1 MLKKIIIIT
10 IAVFVLGLAS
20 RFAWELY
27 RFEDR
32 VLITHQQ
39 DIYYELAPGTS
50 LAQAAKDFE
59 HMHLIKHPYWFILF
73 TQLEGK
79 SGNLQAGEYLFPK
92 GATAGTVL
100 NMLVQGLVIQR
111 SQAIIE
117 GWNITQTMQSINKNP
132 YLKHSLKQVPADK
145 LLATLGYPA
154 GPAEGMFY
162 PDTYLFSRGVEDKVI
177 LKKAYTKMQA
187 ILAKEWQ
194 NRAADLPYKTAY
206 QALVAASLI
215 EKETAITDEKPLV
228 AGVIALRLKKGMPLQ
243 IDPTVIYG
251 MGVSYTGNITRKDLG
266 KDTPYNTYTRRGLP
280 PTPIAMPSESS
291 IYAALHPD
299 LQGYLYFVAK
309 GDGSHQFSK
318 TLRQQNKAVRAYLRQ
333 LKAAKKDV
341 EHGSK

>member
-10 IAVFVLGLAS
+10 TLVFVLAFVS

-39 DIYYELAPGTS
+39 DLYYELAPGTS
-50 LAQAAKDFE
+50 LTQVAKDFKN
-59 HMHLIKHPYWFILF
+59 MHLIKHPYWFVLF

-79 SGNLQAGEYLFPK
+79 SNKLQAGEYLFPK
-92 GATAGTVL
+92 GATAGSVL
-100 NMLVQGLVIQR
+100 NMLVKGLVIQR

-117 GWNITQTMQSINKNP
+117 GWNITQTMQSINANP
-132 YLKHSLKQVPADK
+132 YLKHSLKQVPKEA
-145 LLATLGYPA
+145 LLAVLGYPA

-177 LKKAYTKMQA
+177 LKKAYAKMQV
-187 ILAKEWQ
+187 ILAKEWN
-194 NRAADLPYKTAY
+194 NRAANLPYKTSY
-206 QALVAASLI
+206 EALVAASLI

-228 AGVIALRLKKGMPLQ
+228 SGVIILRLKKGMPLQ

-251 MGVSYTGNITRKDLG
+251 MGSSYTGNITKKDLL

-291 IYAALHPD
+291 IHAALHPD

-318 TLRQQNKAVRAYLRQ
+318 TLKQQSNAVRAYLRQ
-333 LKAAKKDV
+333 LKASKKEA
-341 EHGSK
+341 EHGSE